1 MRMKGVQETTFSS
14 YNLVDINTYTEE
26 ELWKEDN
33 FLSKML
39 LLEKAKEKNK
49 ITEYLRKME
58 AEDLNARE
66 VSILVQMMNSSLD
79 RKIGE
84 KAIEEFVKAIK
95 NKKGGMNMATLS
107 ALEEYFDSLIEQG
120 IEQGI
125 EKGKKENKKA
135 IVIKMLKNK
144 MDEATIKL
152 MTEITKEELE
162 EIKNEM

>member
-66 VSILVQMMNSSLD
+66 LSILVQMMNSSLD

-84 KAIEEFVKAIK
+84 KAIKEFVKTIK
-95 NKKGGMNMATLS
+95 NKRGGMNMATLS

-120 IEQGI
+120 IEKGI